1 MSSSSLASEMLTAR
15 TPATPP
21 VSPRPSDAT
30 APRWVVPVVVA
41 TLVIGLAGL
50 GTGAYAVTTMPAKT
64 AGPQGP
70 AGPQGA
76 MGPQGPQGVPGATG
90 RSGPVGPPGRSGP
103 VGPVGR
109 SGPVGPVGHSGPVGP
124 AGTIATASIVSST
137 AVTSAADPAVGTVL
151 VARTSCPAG
160 KVLLS
165 GGAQVSAPGALA
177 DRNVVLRS
185 SFPASAT
192 KWQTV
197 ALVTGPLGAG
207 ASMTMKPYVVCGTSV
222 PTSTTTQPT
231 T

>member
-1 MSSSSLASEMLTAR
+1 MSSPSLASEMLTR
-15 TPATPP
+15 QMPATPP
-21 VSPRPSDAT
+21 VSPGPSDAT
-30 APRWVVPVVVA
+30 APRWVEPVVVA

-50 GTGAYAVTTMPAKT
+50 GTGAYAVATMPAKT
-64 AGPQGP
+64 SGPQGP

-90 RSGPVGPPGRSGP
+90 NSGPVGPTGHSGPVGPPGRGGP
-103 VGPVGR
+103 A
-109 SGPVGPVGHSGPVGP
+109 GP

-197 ALVTGPLGAG
+197 ALVTGTLGAG

-231 T
+231 A